1 MKQIMEELLHIP
13 CEEKEFH
20 CVDALPLFLRGS
32 YRLKVLH
39 VADTSFL
46 TASPIE
52 KVNLSSMRKHR
63 KQLMD
68 LAGMECAFRFEGIS
82 SYTRKKMLEEGIP
95 FILEENELYLPF
107 LGVVLNSSKKAKNPP
122 PRISYLTQKMLLTVL
137 YKGLTNS
144 TVTEMANILGV
155 SKMSVT
161 RCYDELE
168 AFHPSLIENKKTAG
182 RYFIWNKTK
191 RDLWERVRPILRN
204 PVEKEFL
211 LDCTP
216 SCPLP
221 KSGLTAISHFSML
234 ADNSYPTYAI
244 SKQAVRELHLED
256 LPQVPQGDLPV
267 AVIQAMGYVY
277 LHENDS
283 ELVID
288 PLSAVLSLSQEEMSD
303 PRIEGALEEIMKE
316 FVYDRT

>member
-1 MKQIMEELLHIP
+1 
-13 CEEKEFH
+13 
-20 CVDALPLFLRGS
+20 
-32 YRLKVLH
+32 
-39 VADTSFL
+39 
-46 TASPIE
+46 
-52 KVNLSSMRKHR
+52 
-63 KQLMD
+63 
-68 LAGMECAFRFEGIS
+68 
-82 SYTRKKMLEEGIP
+82 
-95 FILEENELYLPF
+95 
-107 LGVVLNSSKKAKNPP
+107 
-122 PRISYLTQKMLLTVL
+122 
-137 YKGLTNS
+137 
-144 TVTEMANILGV
+144 
-155 SKMSVT
+155 MSVT

-191 RDLWERVRPILRN
+191 RDLWERVRPSLGN